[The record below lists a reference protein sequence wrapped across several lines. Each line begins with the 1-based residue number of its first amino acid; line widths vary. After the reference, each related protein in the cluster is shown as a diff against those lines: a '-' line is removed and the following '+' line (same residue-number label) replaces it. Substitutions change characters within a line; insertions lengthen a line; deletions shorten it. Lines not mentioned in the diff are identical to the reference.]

1 MKNILLTL
9 SVLLMAIMFMGTSFV
24 VATDHA
30 GLLVA
35 SGSKSNVNGVP
46 FAQASVTSN
55 AGYGKYNSAS
65 VRGYLLKENIGMNA
79 YSGPTD
85 KVIQNIT
92 VGIRP
97 HAIAFDSSNGNVY
110 VTNCGSDGVSVI
122 DGSTN
127 KVIQTIAV
135 GKGPVGVAFDSSNGN
150 VYVSNHRSSS
160 VSVIDASTNKVIQN
174 ITVGSSSCLEGIA
187 FDSSNRYVY
196 VVGCGSGSI
205 SVIDGSTNKVI
216 QNITVGESPNGA
228 AYDSSNGNVY
238 VTNGCSSCVSV
249 IDGSTN
255 KVIQNITVGNTP
267 VAPAFDS
274 SNGNI
279 YVPKEC
285 SRNVSVINGSTNKVI
300 QNITVGESP
309 NGAAYD
315 SSNGNVYV
323 ANCGSNNVSVINGS
337 TNKVIQNIAVGSCP
351 AGVAF
356 DSLNGHVY
364 VASSISDT
372 VSVLG
377 YVRYAVTFT
386 EAGLPSGS
394 DWYMNITGHDSGAL
408 TGTTYSVNLTNGTF
422 VYTIQTNNKLYEP
435 STSSGSLM
443 INGSAV
449 TKSITFFQVSKITFT
464 ETGLPSG
471 TVWYVNVTNSTG
483 FTFHGNS
490 STNTITFNL
499 INGTYSFLNSTS
511 DKIYEPS
518 SYAGTFTVSGTA
530 VNLPS
535 VTFSKVTYKV
545 TFTETGLPSGTTWY
559 ANVTNSIGFTF
570 HGNSSTNTITFNLIN
585 GTYSFLNSTSDKIYE
600 PSSYTGTFTVSGTAV
615 NLPSVTFSKV
625 TYKVT
630 FTETGLPTGSDW
642 YVNITGQTSSGPIT
656 GTSYSIYLAN
666 ASYSYNVQTSNKIY
680 EPSHSNSFTVNGNT
694 VSQAIT
700 FSTVTYKVTFTE
712 TGLPTGSDWYV
723 NITGHDSG
731 ALTGVNYSVMLTNGT
746 YAYTIGTNNTNY
758 NASNSTVIVN
768 GHSKTVTITFTSS
781 SSPSKQSPSGI
792 SSMEL
797 YGIIGAAVAVIIVGS
812 AVFMIR
818 KKK

>member
-205 SVIDGSTNKVI
+205 SVID
-216 QNITVGESPNGA
+216 
-228 AYDSSNGNVY
+228 
-238 VTNGCSSCVSV
+238 
-249 IDGSTN
+249 
-255 KVIQNITVGNTP
+255 
-267 VAPAFDS
+267 
-274 SNGNI
+274 
-279 YVPKEC
+279 
-285 SRNVSVINGSTNKVI
+285 GSTNKVI

-545 TFTETGLPSGTTWY
+545 TFTETGLP
-559 ANVTNSIGFTF
+559 
-570 HGNSSTNTITFNLIN
+570 
-585 GTYSFLNSTSDKIYE
+585 
-600 PSSYTGTFTVSGTAV
+600 
-615 NLPSVTFSKV
+615 
-625 TYKVT
+625 
-630 FTETGLPTGSDW
+630 TGSDW